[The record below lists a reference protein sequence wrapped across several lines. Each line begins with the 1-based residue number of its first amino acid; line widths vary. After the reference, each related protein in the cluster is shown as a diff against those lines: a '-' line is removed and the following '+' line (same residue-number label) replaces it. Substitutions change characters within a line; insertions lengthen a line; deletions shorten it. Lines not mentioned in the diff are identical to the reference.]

1 MPFLSIFLHAFSVF
15 DLSVICSPNGKTAEP
30 EYYRQIENRKS
41 MEKYENM
48 DENGN
53 WFYGAEEN
61 EAIKKGASKEM
72 ILLKYTSTMTP
83 TAHGATTEC
92 N

>member
-1 MPFLSIFLHAFSVF
+1 
-15 DLSVICSPNGKTAEP
+15 
-30 EYYRQIENRKS
+30 

-61 EAIKKGASKEM
+61 EAIKKGASKEI
-72 ILLKYTSTMTP
+72 ILLKYTSTMIP